1 MTPRTMF
8 LLLIC
13 AVLLAYGAG
22 INGPLMLDDAPNLAQ
37 INRWLDGRASWWEA
51 IFGTSSG
58 ILGRP
63 VAHFTFWLDAVLTHL
78 KPGHM
83 KLVNVLIHLSCGWLI
98 WRLTTRLATRNQR
111 VAPVADYLGLV
122 VAAVWL
128 LHPLNVST
136 VLYIVQRMAQL
147 SALFSLLA
155 MWAYLN
161 ARESLE
167 AGQTRAGWLW
177 LFIGVPGLTALAALS
192 KENGL
197 LVPLYC
203 AVIEWFLFR
212 QPRPKSVW
220 IFQSGFVFAPFVVGL
235 VALIT
240 LPERIL
246 AGYSQRE
253 WTLSERVL
261 TQCRVLWDY
270 IGQLLLPN
278 PVRMGLFSDDVVAS
292 TSVFQPWT
300 TAAGLLGL
308 LVLVWLAWYL
318 RARSPLVAVG
328 IALFF
333 AGHAMEST
341 VLPLELAFEHRNYLP
356 AFGLFLALIAGAA
369 HAVGSRDLDSVIV
382 RRISLLALI
391 PLLVLGGM
399 TAQRA
404 WIWGDLKRIALEG
417 VTQHPNSL
425 RAHLT
430 QATILL
436 QTGKFAESAQVMRHL
451 AESNNPKNR
460 AIGFYGVSTVHCIDT
475 NQADAHWMDQADENI
490 KAPVTLFDIQAL
502 DLLLRAS
509 RDKKCEGVDVARV
522 LQTVERQ
529 LALASDQPATDGPI
543 WRMHLLAASY
553 YEQIGDLPAALRHGE
568 HAWKPSADLA
578 AGVFLADLQLGLGL
592 TDGAS
597 RTINELQTRSG
608 ASEPEAKSTITQ
620 LAMRLND
627 NLKNAATSDSFRTGN
642 EDAH

>member
-1 MTPRTMF
+1 MTPRTTF

-98 WRLTTRLATRNQR
+98 WRLTTRLATRDQR
-111 VAPVADYLGLV
+111 VAQVADYLGLL

-155 MWAYLN
+155 MWAYVN

-167 AGQTRAGWLW
+167 AGKTRAGWLW

-220 IFQSGFVFAPFVVGL
+220 IFQSGFVVAPFVVGL

-253 WTLSERVL
+253 WTLTERVL

-308 LVLVWLAWYL
+308 LALVWLAWYL

-356 AFGLFLALIAGAA
+356 AFGLFLAVIAGAA
-369 HAVGSRDLDSVIV
+369 HAVGAHNLDSVIL

-490 KAPVTLFDIQAL
+490 KAPVTLFDVQAL

-529 LALASDQPATDGPI
+529 LALASDQPVTDGPV
-543 WRMHLLAASY
+543 WRMHLLAASHY
-553 YEQIGDLPAALRHGE
+553 AQIGDGVSALRHAE
-568 HAWKPSADLA
+568 LAWQPTADVA
-578 AGVFLADLQLGLGL
+578 AGSVLAQLQMQTGKTGAAEITINLIESRL
-592 TDGAS
+592 TDADHLGHAEVS
-597 RTINELQTRSG
+597 KLR
-608 ASEPEAKSTITQ
+608 
-620 LAMRLND
+620 
-627 NLKNAATSDSFRTGN
+627 
-642 EDAH
+642 DALSARIKD

>member
-98 WRLTTRLATRNQR
+98 WRLTTRLATRDQR

-155 MWAYLN
+155 MWAYVN

-177 LFIGVPGLTALAALS
+177 LFIGVPGLTVLAALS

-220 IFQSGFVFAPFVVGL
+220 IFQSGFVIAPFVIGL
-235 VALIT
+235 IALLA

-253 WTLSERVL
+253 WTLTERVL

-308 LVLVWLAWYL
+308 LALVWLAWYL
-318 RARSPLVAVG
+318 RTKSPVVAVG

-356 AFGLFLALIAGAA
+356 AFGLFLAVIAGAV
-369 HAVGSRDLDSVIV
+369 HAVGTRNLDSVIV

-490 KAPVTLFDIQAL
+490 RPPVTLFDVQAL

-522 LQTVERQ
+522 LQTLERQ
-529 LALASDQPATDGPI
+529 LALASDQPVTDGPV
-543 WRMHLLAASY
+543 WRMHLLAASHY
-553 YEQIGDLPAALRHGE
+553 AQIGDGTSALRHAQL
-568 HAWKPSADLA
+568 AWQPTSDVA
-578 AGVFLADLQLGLGL
+578 AGSVLAQLQMQLGAH
-592 TDGAS
+592 DGAK
-597 RTINELQTRSG
+597 RTIDEIESRIGMRDELAHAEIS
-608 ASEPEAKSTITQ
+608 
-620 LAMRLND
+620 RLNKMLA
-627 NLKNAATSDSFRTGN
+627 NSL
-642 EDAH
+642 EEQ

>member
-1 MTPRTMF
+1 MTPRTLF

-83 KLVNVLIHLSCGWLI
+83 KLVNLLIHLSCGFVI
-98 WRLTTRLATRNQR
+98 WRLTARLAAKDR
-111 VAPVADYLGLV
+111 ALSPIADKLGLV
-122 VAAVWL
+122 VAAFWL

-155 MWAYLN
+155 MWAYVIG
-161 ARESLE
+161 REYIGE
-167 AGQTRAGWLW
+167 GQLRRGGLW
-177 LFIGVPGLTALAALS
+177 LFIGVPALTVLAALS

-203 AVIEWFLFR
+203 AVIELFLIK
-212 QPRPKSVW
+212 QPRTRSVW
-220 IFQSGFVFAPFVVGL
+220 IFQSGFVIAPIVVGL
-235 VALIT
+235 VAL
-240 LPERIL
+240 LGMSDRIL

-253 WTLSERVL
+253 WTLPERLL
-261 TQCRVLWDY
+261 TQCRVIWDY

-292 TSVFQPWT
+292 TSIFQPWT

-308 LVLVWLAWYL
+308 LALVWLAWYL
-318 RARSPLVAVG
+318 RARSPLVAAG
-328 IALFF
+328 IALYF

-341 VLPLELAFEHRNYLP
+341 VLPLELAFEHRNYFP
-356 AFGLFLALIAGAA
+356 SFGFFLAMVGGVA
-369 HAVGSRDLDSVIV
+369 HAGSAFKHGSVV
-382 RRISLLALI
+382 SRRSAVLVLI
-391 PLLVLGGM
+391 PLTVLASM
-399 TAQRA
+399 TVQRA
-404 WIWGDLKRIALEG
+404 WIWGDLKRIAPEG
-417 VTQHPNSL
+417 IAQHPNSL

-436 QTGKFAESAQVMRHL
+436 QTGKFQESAQVMHHL
-451 AESNNPKNR
+451 AESHNPKNR
-460 AIGFYGVSTVHCIDT
+460 AIGFYGVATVGCIDT
-475 NQADAHWMDQADENI
+475 NRADPLLMNQADENLR
-490 KAPVTLFDIQAL
+490 APVTLFDVQAL

-522 LQTVERQ
+522 LETLERQ
-529 LALASDQPATDGPI
+529 LALASDQPPSDGPV
-543 WRMHLLAASY
+543 WRLHLLAASY
-553 YEQIGDLPAALRHGE
+553 YAQIGDGESALRNAELAWQPTSDVAAGSVLAQLQMQVGE
-568 HAWKPSADLA
+568 HADAQRTID
-578 AGVFLADLQLGLGL
+578 QI
-592 TDGAS
+592 AS
-597 RTINELQTRSG
+597 RIGTRDELGRAEVS
-608 ASEPEAKSTITQ
+608 
-620 LAMRLND
+620 RLNQM
-627 NLKNAATSDSFRTGN
+627 LSTREG
-642 EDAH
+642 DAQ